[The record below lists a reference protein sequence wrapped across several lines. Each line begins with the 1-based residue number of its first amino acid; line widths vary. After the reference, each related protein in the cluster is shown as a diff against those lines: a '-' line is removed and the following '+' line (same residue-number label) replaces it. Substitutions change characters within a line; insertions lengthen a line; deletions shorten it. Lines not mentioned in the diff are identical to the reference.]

1 MEIFPVVHI
10 GENLNEAAR
19 QAHIAHELGAK
30 GVYLIDHHNGSR
42 DTRPLFQLVNAI
54 KTEDA
59 SRYVGVNI
67 LGFGPEAAIRHISEE
82 FEEGDDLQFVPDSLW
97 NDDMRHGRLDPMQ
110 AMRLK
115 SFRPELA
122 DLSIHGGVA
131 FKYTRTFTEDPETA
145 SAEVTVLKDTVDVVT
160 TSGAGTGTPPS
171 VEKIAAMKQAIGE
184 QKLAVASGISLD
196 NIHKYQGILDQILV
210 ASSVETYPG
219 SGVFDKRELQDFID
233 AARELA

>member
-10 GENLNEAAR
+10 GEDLKEATR

-30 GVYLIDHHNGSR
+30 GVYLIDHDNGAR
-42 DTRPLFQLVNAI
+42 NTRPLFEVVDAI
-54 KTEDA
+54 KSEDE

-67 LGFGPEAAIRHISEE
+67 LGFSPEAAVRHISEE
-82 FEEGDDLQFVPDSLW
+82 FSEAESLHFVPDSLW
-97 NDDMRHGRLDPMQ
+97 SDDMRQGRADPMQ

-122 DLSIHGGVA
+122 NLSVHGGIA
-131 FKYTRTFTEDPETA
+131 FKYTRTFTEDPE
-145 SAEVTVLKDTVDVVT
+145 SAAAEALELKDTVDVVT

-196 NIHKYQGILDQILV
+196 NIHRYQGILDQILV